1 MADYQMRLRDDGEWR
16 SVTRWEL
23 RKRLKKCVLDVEQ
36 QIHDLD
42 DGKIFRSGF
51 GTFRK
56 RPIKRKGSQTR
67 KLF

>member
-1 MADYQMRLRDDGEWR
+1 MPDYQIRLSDDSEWR
-16 SVTRWEL
+16 NVTRWEL

-36 QIHDLD
+36 QINELD
-42 DGKIFRSGF
+42 AGKIFRSGF

-56 RPIKRKGSQTR
+56 RPTKRKGSQTR